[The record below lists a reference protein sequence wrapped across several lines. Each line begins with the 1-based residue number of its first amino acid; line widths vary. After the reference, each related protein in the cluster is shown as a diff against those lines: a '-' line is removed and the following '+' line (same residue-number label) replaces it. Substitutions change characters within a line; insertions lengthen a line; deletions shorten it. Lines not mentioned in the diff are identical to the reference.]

1 MKLQYSHDLPLSKE
15 FAFETL
21 IDPLNLQKML
31 PGCESFECTGKNSY
45 AFSNKVMFGPIEEL
59 YTATLELIDINRP
72 DAIRVIVI
80 ADGTVGG
87 VRAEAKVTFK
97 GISNGTKV
105 VVVGEAELKGFLG
118 SLGSAFIEETAS
130 NLLEK
135 LFSSLKY
142 KTKIYDK

>member
-1 MKLQYSHDLPLSKE
+1 MKLQYSHDLPLPKE
-15 FAFETL
+15 SAFETL

-31 PGCESFECTGKNSY
+31 PGCESFECTGENSY

-80 ADGTVGG
+80 GDGTVGG
-87 VRAEAKVTFK
+87 IRAEAKVTFK

-105 VVVGEAELKGFLG
+105 VVDGEAELKGFLG
-118 SLGSAFIEETAS
+118 GLGSVFIEETAS

-135 LFSSLKY
+135 LFSSIKY
-142 KTKIYDK
+142 KTTIYDK